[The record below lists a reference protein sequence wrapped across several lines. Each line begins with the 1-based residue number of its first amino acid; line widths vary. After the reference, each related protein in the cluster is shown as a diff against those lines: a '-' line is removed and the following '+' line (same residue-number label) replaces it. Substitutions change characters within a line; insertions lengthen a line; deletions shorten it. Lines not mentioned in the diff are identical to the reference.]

1 MKLRQVIAQRPT
13 ITPQLVL
20 ANRLL
25 QLSSTELEQA
35 ILQELAENP
44 ALELVEAQNCPKCGT
59 ALRNGICPSCTRTN
73 QELPQREYDID
84 SLPSEYGDDRD
95 DGTSQLSSKSTLA
108 EHLLTQARLSL
119 SPQDMPV
126 AAHLVESL
134 DDHGLLSCEL
144 DQVASHLGVNRSQVE
159 RVVSTLQEMEP
170 VGIAA
175 RDARECLLI
184 QIEHLR
190 SQGVEQ
196 PLAQA
201 LISEHWEALSRQS
214 LAKVAKAAGATADEV
229 QAALE
234 FIRDNLNPFPAHAH
248 WETSQESPAQKET
261 IYLQPDVVIQNGG
274 ETSEYK
280 VELPRARSYKLRIS
294 PSFLEVIKTS
304 KAGKVAFTQQ
314 DVEEWKAFYARARL
328 FIKGVEQRWQTL
340 QDIACRLV
348 DYQRDFLTHGDR
360 YLKPLTRAQLAEIMD
375 VHESTVSRAVA
386 DKNVQLPDG
395 KIVPLAKL
403 FDRSVPAKRAIKELI
418 AQESKPLSD
427 RELVELLGQQGYH
440 IARRTVTK
448 YREALHI
455 PPSSVRRRNK
465 QISKAGANGKIQST
479 DN

>member
-1 MKLRQVIAQRPT
+1 MRGAQLGGGTMKLRQVIAQRPT
-13 ITPQLVL
+13 VTPQLVL

-44 ALELVEAQNCPKCGT
+44 ALELIEAQSCPRCGA
-59 ALRNGICPSCTRTN
+59 ALRDGACPYCEKTA
-73 QELPQREYDID
+73 REP
-84 SLPSEYGDDRD
+84 SPSEYVASTLKD
-95 DGTSQLSSKSTLA
+95 DGTSQLSSERTLA

-144 DQVASHLGVNRSQVE
+144 DQVASHLGVDLSRVE
-159 RVVSTLQEMEP
+159 RVVSALQQLEP

-190 SQGVEQ
+190 NQGTEQ
-196 PLAQA
+196 PLAHA
-201 LISEHWEALSRQS
+201 LVSEHWEALGRQS
-214 LAKVAKAAGATADEV
+214 LAKVAQAAGTTEGEV

-248 WETSQESPAQKET
+248 WETSRESPAERET
-261 IYLQPDVVIQNGG
+261 VYLQPDVVIRDG
-274 ETSEYK
+274 EGAGYE
-280 VELPRARSYKLRIS
+280 VELPRASAYRLRIS
-294 PSFLEVIKTS
+294 PSFLEVIETG

-328 FIKGVEQRWQTL
+328 FMSSVEHRWQTL
-340 QDIACRLV
+340 HDVVRRLI
-348 DYQRDFLTHGDR
+348 DYQRDFLVRGDR
-360 YLKPLTRAQLAEIMD
+360 HLKPLTRAQLAEIMD

-386 DKNVQLPDG
+386 DKHVQLPG
-395 KIVPLAKL
+395 GRIVPLARF

-418 AQESKPLSD
+418 AQEDEPLSD
-427 RELVELLGQQGYH
+427 RELTERLTQQGYA

-448 YREALHI
+448 YREALDI
-455 PPSSVRRRNK
+455 PPSPVRRRNR
-465 QISKAGANGKIQST
+465 QLSRARAN

>member
-1 MKLRQVIAQRPT
+1 MKLHQVIAQRPT

-44 ALELVEAQNCPKCGT
+44 ALELVKAQSCPKCGT
-59 ALRNGICPSCTRTN
+59 ALRGGNCPSCNKT
-73 QELPQREYDID
+73 EEFPQRGYDAT
-84 SLPSEYGDDRD
+84 PSEYKVDDDRD
-95 DGTSQLSSKSTLA
+95 DGTSQLSAKSTLA
-108 EHLLTQARLSL
+108 EHLLAQARLSL
-119 SPQDMPV
+119 SPQDMPI
-126 AAHLVESL
+126 ADHLVENL
-134 DDHGLLSCEL
+134 DDHGLLGCEL
-144 DQVASHLGVNRSQVE
+144 DQVASHLGVNRFQVE
-159 RVVSTLQEMEP
+159 RVVSALQELEP

-190 SQGVEQ
+190 GQGIEQ
-196 PLAQA
+196 PLAQM
-201 LISEHWEALSRQS
+201 LIDEHWEALSRQS
-214 LAKVAKAAGATADEV
+214 LAKVAKATGTTVGEI

-248 WETSQESPAQKET
+248 WETPQESPAQKET
-261 IYLQPDVVIQNGG
+261 VYLQPDVVIQDNGK
-274 ETSEYK
+274 TYK
-280 VELPRARSYKLRIS
+280 VELPSARSHKLRIS

-304 KAGKVAFTQQ
+304 QAGKVAFTQK

-328 FIKGVEQRWQTL
+328 FIKGVERRWQTL
-340 QDIACRLV
+340 HDVVHLLV
-348 DYQRDFLTHGDR
+348 DYQRDFLVHGDEH
-360 YLKPLTRAQLAEIMD
+360 LKPLTRTQLAEIMD

-386 DKNVQLPDG
+386 EKNVQLPDG

-418 AQESKPLSD
+418 AQEDEPLSD
-427 RELVELLGQQGYH
+427 RELVELLAQQGYR

-455 PPSSVRRRNK
+455 PPSLVRRRNK
-465 QISKAGANGKIQST
+465 QISKTEANGKTQST